1 MTNFTGNGLPP
12 NMGNQIT
19 NQQFQN
25 YQAAPAQ
32 QNFFQTPIGNIYSL
46 NTASDINNIPV
57 GANLSVGLC
66 LPEAVM
72 YIKSYQNGQPV
83 LLGYRLAPL
92 EGSPTN
98 DKDSGS
104 DAKLSEKITT
114 ALQSLDRR
122 LSQIEEKFK
131 PKEEKLNWQI

>member
-25 YQAAPAQ
+25 YQAVPVQ
-32 QNFFQTPIGNIYSL
+32 QNFFQTPIGSIYSL

-72 YIKSYQNGQPV
+72 YIKSYQNGQPI
-83 LLGYRLAPL
+83 LLGYKLAPL

-98 DKDSGS
+98 NNESEG
-104 DAKLSEKITT
+104 ALSEKIVS
-114 ALQSLDRR
+114 AFKSFDKR
-122 LSQIEEKFK
+122 LSEIEDKLK
-131 PKEEKLNWQI
+131 TKEEKLNWQI